1 MSQRN
6 FGQHQGGDN
15 GWNKVPDWGSPQP
28 PNSFQQGGRDGFG
41 SQGFGSQEF
50 GSENTSSLEFE
61 ENQGFNPHPRQER
74 GRNFGQ
80 PQEFEQQHPRFN
92 DHQFQTQDQ
101 QEGWGNPQ
109 PQSFENQQ
117 YQQNSQ
123 GYPQPK
129 FDSSHYD
136 QYGQT
141 ENSVSAHPIKKKW
154 SWWSISLTVVIV
166 AVLIFGAM
174 VYFAS
179 RAKQN
184 PSSDLKNK
192 VTQVEKDTKKSTSV
206 SSGSD
211 RIFPENSQKSAEK
224 KEEKTSS
231 STSAEEKPKEK
242 TENLGSSASQS
253 IASTNQVLDGAKV
266 SSEVL
271 VAKGVIKELHLVGG
285 SDLAASYEAQLSVGS
300 ASLKVP
306 LNYDLASQ
314 LEIGDTVTVRY
325 RKLADVDKVVIESI
339 TK

>member
-1 MSQRN
+1 MTY
-6 FGQHQGGDN
+6 
-15 GWNKVPDWGSPQP
+15 GSPQQ
-28 PNSFQQGGRDGFG
+28 PNSFQQGNRGGFG
-41 SQGFGSQEF
+41 SQDF

-61 ENQGFNPHPRQER
+61 ENQGFNQQNGFAPRYSQNNN
-74 GRNFGQ
+74 RNFGQ
-80 PQEFEQQHPRFN
+80 PQEFDQQ
-92 DHQFQTQDQ
+92 DQFGGSHYQNQGQ
-101 QEGWGNPQ
+101 QEGWGNSQ
-109 PQSFENQQ
+109 NQGFENQQ

-141 ENSVSAHPIKKKW
+141 ENSVSAHPVKKKW

-242 TENLGSSASQS
+242 TENLGGSASQS
-253 IASTNQVLDGAKV
+253 TASTNQVLDGAKV

-314 LEIGDTVTVRY
+314 LKIGDTVTVRY

>member
-15 GWNKVPDWGSPQP
+15 GWNKVPDWGSPQQ
-28 PNSFQQGGRDGFG
+28 PNSLQQENSGGFG
-41 SQGFGSQEF
+41 SQDF
-50 GSENTSSLEFE
+50 GSEDTSSLEFE

-80 PQEFEQQHPRFN
+80 PQEFDQR
-92 DHQFQTQDQ
+92 QFGGSQYQNQGQ
-101 QEGWGNPQ
+101 QEGWGNSQ
-109 PQSFENQQ
+109 NQGFENQQ
-117 YQQNSQ
+117 NNQ
-123 GYPQPK
+123 GYPQPQ

-141 ENSVSAHPIKKKW
+141 ENSVSAHPVKKKW
-154 SWWSISLTVVIV
+154 SWWSISLTVVVV

-192 VTQVEKDTKKSTSV
+192 VTQVEKDTKKGTSV

-211 RIFPENSQKSAEK
+211 RIFPEGSQKAEVK
-224 KEEKTSS
+224 KEEKTSG

-242 TENLGSSASQS
+242 TENLGGSASQS
-253 IASTNQVLDGAKV
+253 TASTNQVLDGAKV

-314 LEIGDTVTVRY
+314 LKIGDTVTVRY

>member
-1 MSQRN
+1 MTY
-6 FGQHQGGDN
+6 
-15 GWNKVPDWGSPQP
+15 GSPQQ
-28 PNSFQQGGRDGFG
+28 PNSFQQENRGSFG
-41 SQGFGSQEF
+41 SQDF
-50 GSENTSSLEFE
+50 GSEDTSSLEFE
-61 ENQGFNPHPRQER
+61 ENQGFNQQNGFDPRYSQNNN
-74 GRNFGQ
+74 RNFGQ
-80 PQEFEQQHPRFN
+80 PQEFEQQ
-92 DHQFQTQDQ
+92 QFGGSQYQNQEQ
-101 QEGWGNPQ
+101 QGVWENSQNQG
-109 PQSFENQQ
+109 FENQQ

-253 IASTNQVLDGAKV
+253 TASTNQVLDGAKV

-306 LNYDLASQ
+306 LNYDLASK
-314 LEIGDTVTVRY
+314 LKIGDTVTVRY

>member
-15 GWNKVPDWGSPQP
+15 GWNKVPDWGSPQQ
-28 PNSFQQGGRDGFG
+28 PNSFQQGGRGGFG
-41 SQGFGSQEF
+41 SQDF
-50 GSENTSSLEFE
+50 GSEDTSSLEFE

-80 PQEFEQQHPRFN
+80 PQEFDQQ
-92 DHQFQTQDQ
+92 QFGGSQYQSQGQ
-101 QEGWGNPQ
+101 QEGWGNSQ
-109 PQSFENQQ
+109 NQGFENQQ
-117 YQQNSQ
+117 YQQNNQ

-141 ENSVSAHPIKKKW
+141 ENSVSAHPVKKKW
-154 SWWSISLTVVIV
+154 SWWSVVLTVVIV

-192 VTQVEKDTKKSTSV
+192 VTQVEKDTKKGTSV

-211 RIFPENSQKSAEK
+211 RIFPEGSQKAEVK
-224 KEEKTSS
+224 KEEKTSGF
-231 STSAEEKPKEK
+231 TSAEEKPKEK
-242 TENLGSSASQS
+242 TENLGGSASQS
-253 IASTNQVLDGAKV
+253 TASTNQVLDGAKV

-271 VAKGVIKELHLVGG
+271 VAKGVIKELHLIGG

-314 LEIGDTVTVRY
+314 LKIGDTVTVRY